1 MHVTRDSG
9 FSLLEVMIA
18 VLVLSVGIL
27 GMATLQLQALKS
39 NQSALSR
46 TEATQYASLIGDLMR
61 ANRSAA
67 LAGQYDIALG
77 ESASGA
83 TAAVADLQYWKQ
95 TLASLPQGDGAVVVS
110 QGRATIRVQWQGSRQ
125 AGEPAQ
131 QALIVR
137 TAL

>member
-1 MHVTRDSG
+1 MPVRCETG

-39 NQSALSR
+39 NQSALSS
-46 TEATQYASLIGDLMR
+46 TEATQYANLMGDLMR

-67 LAGQYDIALG
+67 LAGQYNIALG
-77 ESASGA
+77 ERASGA

-95 TLASLPQGDGAVVVS
+95 TLGSLPQGDGAVVVS
-110 QGRATIRVQWQGSRQ
+110 QGRATISVQWQGGRQ

-131 QALIVR
+131 RVLVVR
-137 TAL
+137 TEL